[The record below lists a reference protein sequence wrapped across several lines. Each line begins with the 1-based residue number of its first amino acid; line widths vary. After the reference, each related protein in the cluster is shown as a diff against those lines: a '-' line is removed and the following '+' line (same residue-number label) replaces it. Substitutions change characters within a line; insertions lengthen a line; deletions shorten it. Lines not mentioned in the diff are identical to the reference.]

1 MPSKTFFHLPAEK
14 RERLLLAAEEEFAR
28 VPYAEASINRMIRAA
43 GIPRGSFYMYF
54 RDKEELFHYLLKR
67 YQDGLLQRLERVL
80 EEQGG
85 DLLGAHLQRPSRQLL
100 QRLLHLVQLR
110 AHL

>member
-14 RERLLLAAEEEFAR
+14 RERLLLAAEGEVAR

-54 RDKEELFHYLLKR
+54 RDKEELFHYLLK
-67 YQDGLLQRLERVL
+67 
-80 EEQGG
+80 
-85 DLLGAHLQRPSRQLL
+85 PSGSTGPGWPGCSAGTRTC
-100 QRLLHLVQLR
+100 
-110 AHL
+110 AWACG

>member
-54 RDKEELFHYLLKR
+54 RDKEELFHYLLR
-67 YQDGLLQRLERVL
+67 EAICSGRCPPCSMIC
-80 EEQGG
+80 G
-85 DLLGAHLQRPSRQLL
+85 PSGSTGPGWPGCSAGTRTC
-100 QRLLHLVQLR
+100 
-110 AHL
+110 AWACG

>member
-43 GIPRGSFYMYF
+43 GDSP
-54 RDKEELFHYLLKR
+54 
-67 YQDGLLQRLERVL
+67 
-80 EEQGG
+80 
-85 DLLGAHLQRPSRQLL
+85 RQLL
-100 QRLLHLVQLR
+100 HVLS
-110 AHL
+110 